1 MRCADARSSVDGPVV
16 TRPFAV
22 LLGLAQVG
30 VLGDALLSV
39 PAGHPRAESSATR
52 VRLTDGETGREI
64 LSCVL
69 APGDRAV
76 LTWRNSL
83 FDLAVTE
90 VFVARREGLELTSVT
105 FADRSG
111 REPPLLRPQDLE
123 DVYHTGGPFRVE
135 GLSRP
140 IHRVV
145 FRVGEIGDPTLRMGG
160 RAVRFLE
167 AVGFGGAIVLTSAP
181 WSSGSAGK
189 EEPCLP

>member
-1 MRCADARSSVDGPVV
+1 
-16 TRPFAV
+16 
-22 LLGLAQVG
+22 
-30 VLGDALLSV
+30 
-39 PAGHPRAESSATR
+39 

-69 APGDRAV
+69 APGERAV

-140 IHRVV
+140 VHRVV

-181 WSSGSAGK
+181 WSSRPGRRN
-189 EEPCLP
+189 PCLP